1 MEDKIYSSPDAG
13 EYANNIQIGD
23 VVVWQSVHGG
33 RGVQTGGIGCV
44 AEIDRERNVAFVV
57 IGTLTAT
64 AYDWSSHDVTEVAV
78 ARLGKIDV
86 ARYVEDGLFG
96 A

>member
-1 MEDKIYSSPDAG
+1 MEDKIYSPPDAG

-23 VVVWQSVHGG
+23 VVVWLHSG
-33 RGVQTGGIGCV
+33 RGVQAGGIGCV